1 MITTYQMKYTK
12 KFTAKFDK
20 NKERK
25 HEGKRDRKQPE
36 KTKTAPLGHSSRIEQ
51 LSNYELRTLQ
61 HRTALPHQS

>member
-1 MITTYQMKYTK
+1 MKYTK
-12 KFTAKFDK
+12 KFTAKCDK

-25 HEGKRDRKQPE
+25 RDRKQERKQPE
-36 KTKTAPLGHSSRIEQ
+36 KHKKTAPLGHSSRIEQ